1 MFPEDERRA
10 LERIEAELSA
20 ADPALARRFCRAPG
34 KWRWFFVLLAVTG
47 MCALVVGI
55 LVGSG
60 SLTVAGIVTIGVL
73 AIEYFSR
80 RPRTPHR

>member
-20 ADPALARRFCRAPG
+20 TDPALADRFCRPPD

-47 MCALVVGI
+47 VCALVVGL

-60 SLTVAGIVTIGVL
+60 SLTVVGILTIGVL
-73 AIEYFSR
+73 AVEYFSR
-80 RPRTPHR
+80 RPRSPHG